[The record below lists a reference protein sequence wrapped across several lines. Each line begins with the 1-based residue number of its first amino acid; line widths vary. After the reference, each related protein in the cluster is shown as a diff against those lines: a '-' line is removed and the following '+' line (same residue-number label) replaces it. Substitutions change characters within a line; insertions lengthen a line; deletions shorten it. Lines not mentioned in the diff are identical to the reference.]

1 MYNNF
6 VEYCNKTRKDGDK
19 MIKKNIT
26 KLMKEL
32 GFPPHIKGYEYIR
45 SAIILVLEDPK
56 KINMLTKVLYPSIAK
71 IYDTTPSRVER
82 AIRNAIE
89 IAFERGNTE
98 VIYELFGYTI
108 RQDKGKPTN
117 LEFIATIVDKIRLD
131 NFDDDAKK

>member
-1 MYNNF
+1 
-6 VEYCNKTRKDGDK
+6 

-89 IAFERGNTE
+89 IAFERVNTE